1 MSCRFLSERVAKRP
15 VSSANIRLVNGVSSG
30 LEVFSWVTADPG
42 DVILVPV
49 PTYARFFADMNE
61 RMKTQVVGIHLEG
74 SKNKN
79 QQCTILLLFCL

>member
-1 MSCRFLSERVAKRP
+1 MTLTLLPRFLSDRVAKRTM
-15 VSSANIRLVNGVSSG
+15 SAANIRLVNGVSSG
-30 LEVFSWVTADPG
+30 LEVFSWVVADPG

-74 SKNKN
+74 FIGKQNNNFS
-79 QQCTILLLFCL
+79 LH